1 MNVATT
7 RLRTFELSSRTF
19 LALALAALVGLWVIV
34 VTGAVVRLTASG
46 LGCEHWPGCQAGQP
60 FPEKGYHSYI
70 EFGNRVV
77 GGVAIVLALLAA
89 VGARFVP
96 SLPTYARRTAAL
108 VFLGTLAQAPLGYLT
123 VKFHLNPYL
132 VMSHFLLST
141 AVLGGAV
148 VVALAAFGL
157 EWGTAQP
164 VGNRELRAAAVIA
177 ALGCLLLLATG
188 TVATAA
194 GPHPGDSK
202 HVHRLW
208 RLQDAVFFHAVG
220 TAVFG
225 LTFAFLLGYLVSRRS
240 TARRPLLV
248 AIGVLALVC
257 VQMTIGAVQYHTHLP
272 WWLVLI
278 HVATATT
285 VWVGVVALATLFRR
299 PLAPFVGGAGEA

>member
-1 MNVATT
+1 VNVAAT
-7 RLRTFELSSRTF
+7 RLRALELSPRTF
-19 LALALAALVGLWVIV
+19 RLLALGALGALWVIV
-34 VTGAVVRLTASG
+34 LTGAVVRLTASG

-77 GGVAIVLALLAA
+77 GAVAIVLSLAAA
-89 VGARFVP
+89 VGARFVS
-96 SLPTYARRTAAL
+96 SLPVYARRTAVL
-108 VFLGTLAQAPLGYLT
+108 VFVGTLAQAPLGYFT
-123 VKFHLNPYL
+123 VRFHLNPYL

-141 AVLGGAV
+141 AVLAGAV
-148 VVALAAFGL
+148 VVAISALGL
-157 EWGTAQP
+157 EWGTAPP
-164 VGNRELRAAAVIA
+164 VGNRELRTAALAAAVA
-177 ALGCLLLLATG
+177 CLYLLATG

-194 GPHPGDSK
+194 GPHSGDSS

-225 LTFAFLLGYLVSRRS
+225 LAFAFLLGYLVARRS
-240 TARRPLLV
+240 AAPRLLLFGL
-248 AIGVLALVC
+248 GVLGVVC
-257 VQMTIGAVQYHTHLP
+257 VQMAVGAVQYHTHLP

-299 PLAPFVGGAGEA
+299 PLRPLAPA

>member
-1 MNVATT
+1 VNVASA
-7 RLRTFELSSRTF
+7 RLRTFELSPRTF
-19 LALALAALVGLWVIV
+19 RWLALGALGGLWVIV
-34 VTGAVVRLTASG
+34 VTGAIVRLTASG

-77 GGVAIVLALLAA
+77 GGVAIVLSLAA
-89 VGARFVP
+89 AIGARFVP

-108 VFLGTLAQAPLGYLT
+108 VFAGTLAQAPLGYLT

-141 AVLGGAV
+141 AVLAGAV
-148 VVALAAFGL
+148 VVTLAALGL
-157 EWGTAQP
+157 EWGTAAP
-164 VGNRELRAAAVIA
+164 VGNRELRASAVVA
-177 ALGCLLLLATG
+177 ALACLVLLATG

-194 GPHPGDSK
+194 GPHPGDSR

-208 RLQDAVFFHAVG
+208 RLQDAVFLHAVG

-240 TARRPLLV
+240 TAPRLLLF
-248 AIGVLALVC
+248 ALGVLGLVC
-257 VQMTIGAVQYHTHLP
+257 VQMAIGAVQYHTHLP

-278 HVATATT
+278 HVASATT

-299 PLAPFVGGAGEA
+299 PLAPVAPAA